1 MNNTQAG
8 VSRPLLYII
17 ANIRGQID
25 GKTNFFNDTVCAS
38 CQNEVLAKQYSKVK
52 INIESYLD
60 LWERKYNI
68 DYIESVEFHKAH
80 ETGEI
85 LDRMEF

>member
-1 MNNTQAG
+1 MNNTKAG
-8 VSRPLLYII
+8 ASRPLLYII
-17 ANIRGQID
+17 ANIRGKIND
-25 GKTNFFNDTVCAS
+25 KTNFFNDTVCAS
-38 CQNEVLAKQYSKVK
+38 CQEEVLTKQYSKVK
-52 INIESYLD
+52 ANIESYLD

-68 DYIESVEFHKAH
+68 DYIESVEFHKAC

>member
-1 MNNTQAG
+1 MNNKQAG
-8 VSRPLLYII
+8 ATRPLLYII
-17 ANIRGQID
+17 ANIRGKIND
-25 GKTNFFNDTVCAS
+25 KTNFFNDTVCAS
-38 CQNEVLAKQYSKVK
+38 CQEEVLTKQYSKVK
-52 INIESYLD
+52 ANIESYLD

-68 DYIESVEFHKAH
+68 DYIESVEFHKAS